1 MESQLKYFAISSL
14 TENLLSFMKALMIK
28 YLSRTIWKKCEI
40 ILFLYNKTNMK
51 LHSIK
56 GIKNIY
62 SNMKITN
69 NKVSNISK
77 IQFVS
82 HVYPILRYVVGVNK
96 YRVVVFIFVQEKF
109 RKLHPMKSCQ
119 GCIHQIKFWNR
130 LLWIT
135 LKRFI
140 VSKYIW

>member
-1 MESQLKYFAISSL
+1 MESQLKYFAISLL
-14 TENLLSFMKALMIK
+14 TENLLSL
-28 YLSRTIWKKCEI
+28 
-40 ILFLYNKTNMK
+40 K
-51 LHSIK
+51 LQSIK

-62 SNMKITN
+62 SNMNITN
-69 NKVSNISK
+69 NEVSNISK
-77 IQFVS
+77 PQFVS
-82 HVYPILRYVVGVNK
+82 HVYPILRYFVGVNK

-140 VSKYIW
+140 VSKYI